1 LLASH
6 NFFIVIPSMEEVE
19 ISLVHASI
27 SEMRF
32 ISTCR

>member
-1 LLASH
+1 
-6 NFFIVIPSMEEVE
+6 MEEVE